1 MDEYNYWVTLYSIIF
16 SVLIASLSL
25 NSITLIKDKFNKIL
39 AFFVFTGLYSFILSY
54 FFGKAFIGYTQQ
66 ERLYKFIFDGY
77 RHHLFHGNI
86 YLILTCI
93 LFFILII
100 RLLRKR
106 RVAACSW
113 VHLIDDG
120 SPSKLLKT
128 SHLWEHAHRLDTFS
142 TEKSRIDN
150 CF

>member
-1 MDEYNYWVTLYSIIF
+1 MEQYNYWVILYSIIF

-25 NSITLIKDKFNKIL
+25 NSTTWIKDKFNKIL
-39 AFFVFTGLYSFILSY
+39 AFFVFTGLYSLTLSY

-66 ERLYKFIFDGY
+66 ERLYTFIFDGY

-93 LFFILII
+93 LFFILTI

-106 RVAACSW
+106 RAAACS
-113 VHLIDDG
+113 
-120 SPSKLLKT
+120 
-128 SHLWEHAHRLDTFS
+128 
-142 TEKSRIDN
+142 
-150 CF
+150 

>member
-66 ERLYKFIFDGY
+66 ERLG
-77 RHHLFHGNI
+77 
-86 YLILTCI
+86 C
-93 LFFILII
+93 
-100 RLLRKR
+100 
-106 RVAACSW
+106 V
-113 VHLIDDG
+113 
-120 SPSKLLKT
+120 
-128 SHLWEHAHRLDTFS
+128 DTFRLKNS
-142 TEKSRIDN
+142 EVVKLNRQTQFYYSL
-150 CF
+150 CLVPC

>member
-1 MDEYNYWVTLYSIIF
+1 MEQYNYWVTLYSIIF
-16 SVLIASLSL
+16 SVLIVSLSL

-39 AFFVFTGLYSFILSY
+39 GFFVFKGLYSFILSY

-77 RHHLFHGNI
+77 RNHLFHGNI

-100 RLLRKR
+100 RLLSTR
-106 RVAACSW
+106 RVAACS
-113 VHLIDDG
+113 
-120 SPSKLLKT
+120 
-128 SHLWEHAHRLDTFS
+128 
-142 TEKSRIDN
+142 
-150 CF
+150 